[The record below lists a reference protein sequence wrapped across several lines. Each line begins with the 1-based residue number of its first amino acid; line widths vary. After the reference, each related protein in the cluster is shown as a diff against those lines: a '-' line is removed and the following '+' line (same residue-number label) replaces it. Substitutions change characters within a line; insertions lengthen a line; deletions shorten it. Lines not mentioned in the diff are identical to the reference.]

1 MNTLIYLQEH
11 VAYEPILLVKEPDA
25 DYILGSELAV
35 HRIAMHVRTFE
46 VGCSSY
52 FRLWHGHSWWVRL
65 PKSKGN

>member
-1 MNTLIYLQEH
+1 
-11 VAYEPILLVKEPDA
+11 LLVKEPDA

-35 HRIAMHVRTFE
+35 HRLAMHLQTFE
-46 VGCSSY
+46 VGCSAY